1 METITLEPYNK
12 EVNMSVNKIFKTD
25 DPRIDFIMANYTK
38 AMELEECLEHTKNN
52 ICIRL
57 IKKLNK
63 LLEEWGCDYCLE
75 IGKNKSADYITWSET
90 GYYDYEEAI
99 GLYYSIE
106 IENGWETLTGKG
118 DYPVYLTLSADPAE
132 GRRENSRKINAWI
145 EKSHK
150 IILANKNK
158 LSSKG
163 IRVVSG
169 QEDWENYLVVI
180 DLKELLLENLTTIK
194 FSEIEL
200 RIKSKI
206 QLLKEVVT
214 GEKGLIKP
222 FFNT

>member
-1 METITLEPYNK
+1 
-12 EVNMSVNKIFKTD
+12 MSVNEIFKTD

-38 AMELEECLEHTKNN
+38 AMELEECLEYTKNN

-57 IKKLNK
+57 LKKLNK

-75 IGKNKSADYITWSET
+75 IGKNKNVDYITWSEA
-90 GYYDYEEAI
+90 GYYDEEEGI
-99 GLYYSIE
+99 GLFYSIE
-106 IENGWETLTGKG
+106 IDNGWEALTGKG
-118 DYPVYLTLSADPAE
+118 DNHIYLTLSADSAE

-145 EKSHK
+145 EKSHN
-150 IILANKNK
+150 IILENKKK

-163 IRVVSG
+163 IKVVSG
-169 QEDWENYLVVI
+169 QQDFEDSLVVI
-180 DLKELLLENLTTIK
+180 DLKELLLKNLTATQ

-200 RIKSKI
+200 SIKNKI
-206 QLLKEVVT
+206 QLLKEVIT